1 MINRN
6 KSPKII
12 QSIKMEKNKSNKMEM
27 KRKIPLNLMKVQVNS
42 NKILK

>member
-12 QSIKMEKNKSNKMEM
+12 QRMKMEKNKSNKMEM

-42 NKILK
+42 NKI